1 VSVPKEEVFA
11 VFSEIL
17 GIPQDSISEEAS
29 ITKDYGAKSHDIMQ
43 ISANIQ
49 SRFGVKI
56 SYMQSRKAKTVA
68 DWLKLAGGTQNP
80 A

>member
-1 VSVPKEEVFA
+1 MSVSKEA
-11 VFSEIL
+11 VFEVLSEIL
-17 GIPQDSISEEAS
+17 DVPQDTITEDAS

-43 ISANIQ
+43 LSANIQ

-68 DWLKLAGGTQNP
+68 DWIKLAQGS
-80 A
+80 

>member
-1 VSVPKEEVFA
+1 MSVSKEA
-11 VFSEIL
+11 VFEVLSEIL
-17 GIPQDSISEEAS
+17 DVPQDTIAENAS

-43 ISANIQ
+43 LSANIQ

-68 DWLKLAGGTQNP
+68 DWVKLAQGS
-80 A
+80 

>member
-1 VSVPKEEVFA
+1 MSVPKEEVFE

-17 GIPQDSISEEAS
+17 GIPQDTITDEAS

-43 ISANIQ
+43 LSANIQ

-68 DWLKLAGGTQNP
+68 DWVKLAQGS
-80 A
+80 

>member
-1 VSVPKEEVFA
+1 MASVKDGVAEII
-11 VFSEIL
+11 SEIL
-17 GIPQDSISEEAS
+17 GIPQDTIVPESS

-43 ISANIQ
+43 ISANVQ

-68 DWLKLAGGTQNP
+68 DWFKLAGGE
-80 A
+80 